1 MLYNFLHLQFT
12 YVCNKLE
19 CLSQAGLSIP
29 VYYEAGLLNKSLC
42 LATGLGVTQFTIA
55 KGIIS
60 VTLCGAT

>member
-1 MLYNFLHLQFT
+1 M
-12 YVCNKLE
+12 
-19 CLSQAGLSIP
+19 SQAGLSIP